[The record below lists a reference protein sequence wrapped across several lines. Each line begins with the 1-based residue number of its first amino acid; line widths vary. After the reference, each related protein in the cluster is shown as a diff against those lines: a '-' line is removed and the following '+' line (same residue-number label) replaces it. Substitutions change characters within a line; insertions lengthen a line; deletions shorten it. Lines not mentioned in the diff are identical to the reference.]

1 MMQSG
6 AKWTLR
12 AGAYGGWKQCGAE
25 MIQRYHSAETEV
37 FSVPKEAK
45 LHTYELLT
53 STAIRA
59 ELAAAAAAAPGTCS
73 SEIPGTCSEIPGT
86 CSSEIPL
93 EIPLGGTCSSE
104 IVDSLVQRKLI
115 PKPVGECLLR
125 F

>member
-12 AGAYGGWKQCGAE
+12 AGAYGGWKQCGTE

-59 ELAAAAAAAPGTCS
+59 ELAAAAAAAA
-73 SEIPGTCSEIPGT
+73 PGTCSEIP
-86 CSSEIPL
+86 
-93 EIPLGGTCSSE
+93 GTCSSE

>member
-1 MMQSG
+1 MQSG

-59 ELAAAAAAAPGTCS
+59 ELAAAAAAAT
-73 SEIPGTCSEIPGT
+73 PGT

-93 EIPLGGTCSSE
+93 EIPLGGTCSE

>member
-1 MMQSG
+1 MQSG

-25 MIQRYHSAETEV
+25 MIQRYHSAETQV

-59 ELAAAAAAAPGTCS
+59 ELAAAAAATPGTCS
-73 SEIPGTCSEIPGT
+73 SEIPGTCSEIP
-86 CSSEIPL
+86 L
-93 EIPLGGTCSSE
+93 EIPLGGTCSE

>member
-1 MMQSG
+1 MQSG

-59 ELAAAAAAAPGTCS
+59 ELAAAAAAT
-73 SEIPGTCSEIPGT
+73 PGTCSEIPGT
-86 CSSEIPL
+86 CSS

-104 IVDSLVQRKLI
+104 IVDSLVQRKLM

>member
-59 ELAAAAAAAPGTCS
+59 ELAAAAAAAAP
-73 SEIPGTCSEIPGT
+73 
-86 CSSEIPL
+86 
-93 EIPLGGTCSSE
+93 GTCSSE

>member
-1 MMQSG
+1 MQSG

-59 ELAAAAAAAPGTCS
+59 ELAAAAAAAAAAAPGTC

-86 CSSEIPL
+86 CS

-125 F
+125 FQF

>member
-1 MMQSG
+1 MQSG

-59 ELAAAAAAAPGTCS
+59 ELAAAAAAAAPGTCS
-73 SEIPGTCSEIPGT
+73 S
-86 CSSEIPL
+86 